1 MSEESKTTNL
11 QNEKIT
17 SVVKTKDP
25 RRVEAGKRLG
35 MISKQ
40 AKEKKLAQMRNKLC
54 LQDKASAIEAKEKND
69 DWFPNTSIGSP
80 VVGIGFVGL
89 VGLALYY
96 GYVKKYKTVSDELRS
111 QDESASKSASH
122 VKTEEAETVPEGR
135 DSVVPKATSKT
146 KPKRVYKELDTLD

>member
-1 MSEESKTTNL
+1 MSEESK
-11 QNEKIT
+11 IT
-17 SVVKTKDP
+17 SVEKVKDP

-40 AKEKKLAQMRNKLC
+40 AKER
-54 LQDKASAIEAKEKND
+54 KALREREQSAVEVKEKNN
-69 DWFPNTSIGSP
+69 DWFSNTSISSP

-96 GYVKKYKTVSDELRS
+96 TYNRVAPFGYVKKYKTVSHVKS
-111 QDESASKSASH
+111 SASDTKDGSGTQNSN
-122 VKTEEAETVPEGR
+122 
-135 DSVVPKATSKT
+135 PKNEV

>member
-1 MSEESKTTNL
+1 MSEESKTTDL
-11 QNEKIT
+11 QDGKIT

-40 AKEKKLAQMRNKLC
+40 AKEKKALRERERLQNEQEVKQNK
-54 LQDKASAIEAKEKND
+54 AGVGETS
-69 DWFPNTSIGSP
+69 DWFSNALVSSP

-89 VGLALYY
+89 VGLVLYY
-96 GYVKKYKTVSDELRS
+96 GYDRVAGYNKKYKSLTSSSDVKDGSPLNG
-111 QDESASKSASH
+111 SKN
-122 VKTEEAETVPEGR
+122 EANP
-135 DSVVPKATSKT
+135 

>member
-1 MSEESKTTNL
+1 MSEES
-11 QNEKIT
+11 KIT

-40 AKEKKLAQMRNKLC
+40 AKERKALRLEGARSTTVAQTRE
-54 LQDKASAIEAKEKND
+54 QSEAEAKEKND
-69 DWFPNTSIGSP
+69 DWFPPIGSIGSP

-96 GYVKKYKTVSDELRS
+96 AYVKKYKTVIGTKGD
-111 QDESASKSASH
+111 DASH
-122 VKTEEAETVPEGR
+122 VKTEEAEAVSE
-135 DSVVPKATSKT
+135 ATSKT

>member
-1 MSEESKTTNL
+1 
-11 QNEKIT
+11 
-17 SVVKTKDP
+17 
-25 RRVEAGKRLG
+25 

-40 AKEKKLAQMRNKLC
+40 AKER
-54 LQDKASAIEAKEKND
+54 KAREQSEAEAKEKND

-96 GYVKKYKTVSDELRS
+96 AYSKKYKTVEE
-111 QDESASKSASH
+111 QSKAVSVGT
-122 VKTEEAETVPEGR
+122 VKSKEVEAVSEV
-135 DSVVPKATSKT
+135 

>member
-1 MSEESKTTNL
+1 MNEEIKTTDEQSS

-40 AKEKKLAQMRNKLC
+40 AKEKKAREQSEQNK
-54 LQDKASAIEAKEKND
+54 AVEVKEKND
-69 DWFPNTSIGSP
+69 DWFPPISLP

-89 VGLALYY
+89 VGLVLYY
-96 GYVKKYKTVSDELRS
+96 GYDRVAGYNKKYKSLTSNVKDG
-111 QDESASKSASH
+111 SKTQNSNL
-122 VKTEEAETVPEGR
+122 EN
-135 DSVVPKATSKT
+135 KT

>member
-1 MSEESKTTNL
+1 MSEEIKTIDDGAHHP

-17 SVVKTKDP
+17 SAVKTKDP

-40 AKEKKLAQMRNKLC
+40 AKEKKLAQMREISAKQNKA
-54 LQDKASAIEAKEKND
+54 DVGETS
-69 DWFPNTSIGSP
+69 DWFSNTLVSSP

-89 VGLALYY
+89 VGLVLYY
-96 GYVKKYKTVSDELRS
+96 GYNKKYKTLALDDKHSS
-111 QDESASKSASH
+111 GMQNSN
-122 VKTEEAETVPEGR
+122 PEPQ
-135 DSVVPKATSKT
+135 VNPKNKANP

>member
-1 MSEESKTTNL
+1 MSEKIKTTDDGAHHP

-17 SVVKTKDP
+17 SAVKTKDP

-40 AKEKKLAQMRNKLC
+40 AKERKAREQSKQNK
-54 LQDKASAIEAKEKND
+54 AVEVKEKND
-69 DWFPNTSIGSP
+69 DWFPPISSP

-96 GYVKKYKTVSDELRS
+96 GYGRAAGYIKKYKTVSGN
-111 QDESASKSASH
+111 
-122 VKTEEAETVPEGR
+122 TVPEGHN
-135 DSVVPKATSKT
+135 SAVPKATSKT

>member
-1 MSEESKTTNL
+1 MSEES
-11 QNEKIT
+11 KIT

-40 AKEKKLAQMRNKLC
+40 AKER
-54 LQDKASAIEAKEKND
+54 KAREQSEAEAKEKND
-69 DWFPNTSIGSP
+69 DWFPPIGSIGSP

-96 GYVKKYKTVSDELRS
+96 AYVKKYKTVIVTKGD
-111 QDESASKSASH
+111 DASH
-122 VKTEEAETVPEGR
+122 VKTEEAEAVSE
-135 DSVVPKATSKT
+135 ATSKT

>member
-1 MSEESKTTNL
+1 MSEESKTT
-11 QNEKIT
+11 EKIT
-17 SVVKTKDP
+17 SVEKVKDP

-40 AKEKKLAQMRNKLC
+40 AKERKLAQMRE
-54 LQDKASAIEAKEKND
+54 ASAAEAKEKND
-69 DWFPNTSIGSP
+69 DWFPPINSISSP

-96 GYVKKYKTVSDELRS
+96 TYVKKYKTVIGTKGDG
-111 QDESASKSASH
+111 ASH
-122 VKTEEAETVPEGR
+122 VKSKEVEAVSE
-135 DSVVPKATSKT
+135 ATSKT

>member
-1 MSEESKTTNL
+1 MSEESK
-11 QNEKIT
+11 IT
-17 SVVKTKDP
+17 SVEKVKDP

-40 AKEKKLAQMRNKLC
+40 AKERKAREQSERNE
-54 LQDKASAIEAKEKND
+54 ASEAENE
-69 DWFPNTSIGSP
+69 WFPPINSIGSP

-96 GYVKKYKTVSDELRS
+96 TYVKKYKTKQSVGT
-111 QDESASKSASH
+111 
-122 VKTEEAETVPEGR
+122 VKFEEAE
-135 DSVVPKATSKT
+135 VVSEATSKT

>member
-1 MSEESKTTNL
+1 MSEESKTTDS

-17 SVVKTKDP
+17 SAVKTKDP

-40 AKEKKLAQMRNKLC
+40 AKEKKLAQMREISAKQNKA
-54 LQDKASAIEAKEKND
+54 DVGETS
-69 DWFPNTSIGSP
+69 DWFSNTLVSSP

-89 VGLALYY
+89 VGLVLYY
-96 GYVKKYKTVSDELRS
+96 GYKAAGYNKKYKTLALDDKYSPGMQNS
-111 QDESASKSASH
+111 N
-122 VKTEEAETVPEGR
+122 PEPQMN
-135 DSVVPKATSKT
+135 PKNKANP

>member
-1 MSEESKTTNL
+1 MSEESKTT
-11 QNEKIT
+11 EKIT
-17 SVVKTKDP
+17 SVEKVKDP

-40 AKEKKLAQMRNKLC
+40 AKER
-54 LQDKASAIEAKEKND
+54 KALREREQSAVKAKEKND
-69 DWFPNTSIGSP
+69 DWFPPIGSIGSP

-96 GYVKKYKTVSDELRS
+96 AYNKKYKTVSGNTV
-111 QDESASKSASH
+111 SH
-122 VKTEEAETVPEGR
+122 VKTEEDESSSEA
-135 DSVVPKATSKT
+135 